1 MPYRILAINPGSTS
15 TKIAVYEDEKP
26 VFINSIQHSVE
37 SLAPFHKAIDQKDW
51 RMDLVLRTL
60 EENNIDIH
68 TLDAVVG
75 RGGLIHP
82 VESGTYE
89 VNEFLLRDLLNA
101 QRQHA
106 SNLGGLIAHEIANRA
121 GVKAYIA
128 DPVTVDELM
137 PYARIS
143 GLPELPRI
151 STLHALNQK
160 AIARRYAKEIG
171 DKYENLNLIVCHM
184 GGGTS
189 VGAHR
194 HGRIIDTTNG
204 FNGVGPFT
212 PERAGTLPPG
222 QLIDLCYSGK
232 YTHDEMKKFMV
243 GKGGLVAHLG
253 TSSVPEILDRI
264 DHGDLHSMLILRAM
278 CYTTAKAIGE
288 MAIALKGH
296 VDAIL
301 ITGGV
306 AHSKRLTDF
315 IADHVDFIAPIY
327 VYPGE
332 NELESLALNVLAI
345 LNGEREVKVYE
356 SEPDNN
362 DPAQIND
369 PKKPSKL
376 REILAESMKVNYV
389 AKRHLT
395 AIRKYWRSLPN
406 ISRRR
411 GDKDRSND

>member
-1 MPYRILAINPGSTS
+1 MSYHILAINPGSTS
-15 TKIAVYEDEKP
+15 TKIAVYADEKP
-26 VFINSIQHSVE
+26 VFHTTIQHSAE
-37 SLAPFHKAIDQKDW
+37 SLAPFARAIDQKDW
-51 RMDLVLRTL
+51 RKDLVLKTL
-60 EENNIDIH
+60 ADNGIDIR

-89 VNEFLLRDLLNA
+89 VNEYLLRDLINA

-106 SNLGGLIAHEIANRA
+106 SNLGGLIAHEIATQA

-143 GLPELPRI
+143 GSPDLPKI
-151 STLHALNQK
+151 SILHALNQK

-171 DKYENLNLIVCHM
+171 DDYDKLNLIVCHM

-194 HGRIIDTTNG
+194 RGRIIDTTNG

-232 YTHDEMKKFMV
+232 YTHAQMQNLMV

-345 LNGEREVKVYE
+345 LTGERDVKVYE

-369 PKKPSKL
+369 PRKPSKL
-376 REILAESMKVNYV
+376 RDILSENINLNY
-389 AKRHLT
+389 ATKRSLT
-395 AIRKYWRSLPN
+395 AIRRYWRSLPN
-406 ISRRR
+406 LSRRKNR
-411 GDKDRSND
+411 NS

>member
-1 MPYRILAINPGSTS
+1 MSYRILAINPGSTS
-15 TKIAVYEDEKP
+15 TKIAVYEDDNP
-26 VFINSIQHSVE
+26 VFSTSLQHSIE
-37 SLAPFHKAIDQKDW
+37 ELAPFQKASDQLDW
-51 RMDLVLRTL
+51 RLNLVLKAL
-60 EENNIDIH
+60 ADNNIDLH
-68 TLDAVVG
+68 SLDACVG

-89 VNEFLLRDLLNA
+89 VNSFLIRDLVNA

-106 SNLGGLIAHEIANRA
+106 SNLGGLIAHEIAERA

-143 GLPELPRI
+143 GMPELPRLSI
-151 STLHALNQK
+151 LHALNQK
-160 AIARRYAKEIG
+160 AIARRYAKEI
-171 DKYENLNLIVCHM
+171 DMKYEDLNLIVCHM

-194 HGRIIDTTNG
+194 KGRIIDTTNG

-232 YTHDEMKKFMV
+232 YTHEEMQRFMV
-243 GKGGLVAHLG
+243 GNGGLVAHLG

-288 MAIALKGH
+288 MAVALKGH

-315 IADHVDFIAPIY
+315 IAEHVDYIAPIY

-332 NELESLALNVLAI
+332 NELESLALNVLAV
-345 LNGEREVKVYE
+345 LTGEREAREYT

-369 PKKPSKL
+369 TQKPSKL
-376 REILAESMKVNYV
+376 RDILSESLKATNF
-389 AKRHLT
+389 ATKRHLT
-395 AIRKYWRSLPN
+395 AIRRYWRNLRLP
-406 ISRRR
+406 RRS
-411 GDKDRSND
+411 DRD

>member
-1 MPYRILAINPGSTS
+1 MSFRILAINPGSTS
-15 TKIAVYEDEKP
+15 TKIAVYDDESP
-26 VFINSIQHSVE
+26 VFTTSIQHSVDD
-37 SLAPFHKAIDQKDW
+37 LAPFHSVAEQRAW
-51 RMDLVLRTL
+51 RLNLILQTLADNNFDL
-60 EENNIDIH
+60 H
-68 TLDAVVG
+68 GFDAVVG
-75 RGGLIHP
+75 RGGLVHP

-89 VNEFLLRDLLNA
+89 VNDILLNDLLNA

-106 SNLGGLIAHEIANRA
+106 SNLGGIIARDIADRI

-143 GLPELPRI
+143 GLPELPRLSI
-151 STLHALNQK
+151 LHALNQK

-171 DKYENLNLIVCHM
+171 VPYNELNLIVCHM

-194 HGRIIDTTNG
+194 KGRIIDTTNG
-204 FNGVGPFT
+204 LNGVGPFT

-222 QLIDLCYSGK
+222 QLVDLCYSGK
-232 YTHDEMKKFMV
+232 YTHAEMARLIN
-243 GKGGLVAHLG
+243 GRGGLVAHLG

-264 DHGDLHSMLILRAM
+264 DGGDLHAMLILRAM

-288 MAIALKGH
+288 MAIALKGQ

-315 IADHVDFIAPIY
+315 IAEHVDFIAPIY
-327 VYPGE
+327 VYAGE
-332 NELESLALNVLAI
+332 NELESLALNALAVLT
-345 LNGEREVKVYE
+345 GERDVKEYT

-362 DPAQIND
+362 DPAQINNFL
-369 PKKPSKL
+369 KPSKL
-376 REILAESMKVNYV
+376 REVLRESLLAANTV
-389 AKRHLT
+389 ARKRLT
-395 AIRKYWRSLPN
+395 AVRHYLRKLRE
-406 ISRRR
+406 
-411 GDKDRSND
+411 K

>member
-15 TKIAVYEDEKP
+15 TKLAIYEDETP
-26 VFINSIQHSVE
+26 LLHLSLQHSNE
-37 SLAPFHKAIDQKDW
+37 ELSQFHTPADQHTW
-51 RMDLVLRTL
+51 RRDLVLKAL
-60 EENNIDIH
+60 KENNIDIK
-68 TLDAVVG
+68 TIDAVVG

-89 VNEFLLRDLLNA
+89 VNGQLRDDLLNA

-106 SNLGGLIAHEIANRA
+106 SNLGGLIARDIADSI
-121 GVKAYIA
+121 GVKSYIA
-128 DPVTVDELM
+128 DPVTVDEFV

-143 GLPELPRI
+143 GLPQLPKVSI
-151 STLHALNQK
+151 LHALNQK
-160 AIARRYAKEIG
+160 AIARRYSREI
-171 DKYENLNLIVCHM
+171 DTPYEELNLIVCHM

-194 HGRIIDTTNG
+194 KGRIIDTTNG
-204 FNGVGPFT
+204 FNGCGPFT
-212 PERAGTLPPG
+212 PERAGTVPPG
-222 QLIDLCYSGK
+222 QLVDLCYSGR
-232 YTHDEMKKFMV
+232 YTHEEMTRLIH

-264 DHGDLHSMLILRAM
+264 DAGDLHAMLILRAM

-301 ITGGV
+301 LTGGV

-315 IADHVDFIAPIY
+315 IADYVDFIAPIF

-332 NELESLALNVLAI
+332 NELESLALNALAV
-345 LNGEREVKVYE
+345 LNGEREASVYT
-356 SEPDNN
+356 SEQDNN
-362 DPAQIND
+362 DPEAIND
-369 PKKPSKL
+369 DKRPSKL
-376 REILAESMKVNYV
+376 REILRAHIGTPNM
-389 AKRHLT
+389 ATKRQLT
-395 AIRKYWRSLPN
+395 AIRRYWRHLRAPRNS
-406 ISRRR
+406 
-411 GDKDRSND
+411 